1 VKKRLIVFFC
11 ILSVGQVQAQ
21 LAAPVKR
28 PNVLLIVA
36 DDMNWDTPGCFG
48 GAARE
53 ITPNIDK
60 LASGGMRF
68 RHAYVNISICTPSRS
83 VMLTGLYSHNNGA
96 EGFQRI
102 HPGTPTLPSILNA
115 AGYVCGTVGKPLSQE
130 ELFRWSV
137 AYRWSGAGDENLWGR
152 DPEMYREFS
161 RKFFSMVKTA
171 GQPFFL
177 MASSHDPHRPFGGGP
192 ATRRFQERAQS
203 SRIFKADEVRLP
215 GLLPDLP
222 GVRQEFA
229 AYCTSVRRLDDMVGA
244 VLEELEAA
252 SLLDDTI
259 VVFMADHGMPFPGAK
274 FNCYPDS
281 VRSPWI
287 IRWPGTIQSGSIDK
301 THMISTVDLQST
313 ILEAVGLKPPKSD
326 GRSFLPLLRGEKQ
339 DGRDAVFAQF
349 HHIHGG
355 DALPMRSVITR
366 ESAYV
371 FNPWSNGK
379 RRFGRLGGGAYQA
392 MKKASREDTTL
403 AVRIK
408 PLELRTVEEFYDLDV
423 DPNCLINLFTAD
435 PGNERL
441 TEENKKLL
449 KVLQSR
455 LLEWMV
461 HYRDPALES
470 FRNRNRPEAL
480 ERFVQSYR
488 TRAANEVQ
496 ALRSYEKGKG
506 YRF

>member
-1 VKKRLIVFFC
+1 MKKRLIVLFC
-11 ILSVGQVQAQ
+11 ALSVGQVQAQ

-48 GAARE
+48 GATGD

-60 LASGGMRF
+60 LASEGMLF
-68 RHAYVNISICTPSRS
+68 WQAYVNVSICTPSRS
-83 VMLTGLYSHNNGA
+83 VMLTGLYPHNNGA

-102 HPGTPTLPSILNA
+102 HPGTPTLPALLNA
-115 AGYVCGTVGKPLSQE
+115 AGYICGTVGKPLSQE

-137 AYRWSGAGDENLWGR
+137 AYRWPGAGDENLWGR

-161 RKFFSMVKTA
+161 RKFFAMAKTA
-171 GQPFFL
+171 RQPFFL
-177 MASSHDPHRPFGGGP
+177 MASSHDPHRPFGGGK
-192 ATRRFQERAQS
+192 ATRRLQERAPS
-203 SRIFKADEVRLP
+203 SRTFKADEVRLS

-244 VLEELEAA
+244 VLEELEKA
-252 SLLDDTI
+252 SLVDNTI
-259 VVFMADHGMPFPGAK
+259 VLFMADHGMPFPGAK

-281 VRSPWI
+281 VRSPWV

-301 THMISTVDLQST
+301 THMISTVDLQPT

-326 GRSFLPLLRGEKQ
+326 GRSFLPLLRGEKP

-349 HHIHGG
+349 HHIHGE
-355 DALPMRSVITR
+355 DALPMRSVITK

-379 RRFGRLGGGAYQA
+379 RRFGRLGGAAYQA
-392 MKKASREDTTL
+392 MKKGSREDTTL
-403 AVRIK
+403 AARIK
-408 PLELRTVEEFYDLDV
+408 HLELRTVEEFYDLQA
-423 DPNCLINLFTAD
+423 DPNCLVNLLAGGRVD
-435 PGNERL
+435 RKAES
-441 TEENKKLL
+441 
-449 KVLQSR
+449 LQSMLR
-455 LLEWMV
+455 SWMIRV
-461 HYRDPALES
+461 RDPALES
-470 FRNRNRPEAL
+470 FDNRDKPEAL

-488 TRAANEVQ
+488 TRAAKEVQ
-496 ALRSYEKGKG
+496 ALRSYEKEKG

>member
-1 VKKRLIVFFC
+1 MKKRLIVFFC
-11 ILSVGQVQAQ
+11 ILSAGQVQAQ

-48 GAARE
+48 GAAGD

-60 LASGGMRF
+60 LASSGMRF
-68 RHAYVNISICTPSRS
+68 RHAYVNVSICTPSRS

-102 HPGTPTLPSILNA
+102 HPGIPTLPSILNA
-115 AGYVCGTVGKPLSQE
+115 GGYICGTIGKPLSQE

-137 AYRWSGAGDENLWGR
+137 AYRWPGAGDENLWGR
-152 DPEMYREFS
+152 DPEIYREFS
-161 RKFFSMVKTA
+161 RKFLEMAKTSR
-171 GQPFFL
+171 QPFFL
-177 MASSHDPHRPFGGGP
+177 MASSHDPHHPFGGGR
-192 ATRRFQERAQS
+192 ATRRFEERAQS
-203 SRIFKADEVRLP
+203 SRTFKADEVRLP

-229 AYCTSVRRLDDMVGA
+229 AYCTSVRRLDDMVGV
-244 VLEELEAA
+244 VLGELEKAR
-252 SLLDDTI
+252 LVDDTI
-259 VVFMADHGMPFPGAK
+259 VLFMADHGMPFPGAK

-281 VRSPWI
+281 VRSPWV
-287 IRWPGTIQSGSIDK
+287 IRWPGTVKPGSIDR

-313 ILEAVGLKPPKSD
+313 ILEAVGLKPPNSD

-339 DGRDAVFAQF
+339 DGRDAVFIQF

-371 FNPWSNGK
+371 FNPWSNGN
-379 RRFGRLGGGAYQA
+379 RRFGRLGGASYQA
-392 MKKASREDTTL
+392 MKKASRGDTKL
-403 AVRIK
+403 AARIK
-408 PLELRTVEEFYDLDV
+408 HLELRTAEELYDLKA
-423 DPNCLINLFTAD
+423 DPNCLANLLSGVDVDSRSESLEA
-435 PGNERL
+435 
-441 TEENKKLL
+441 LL
-449 KVLQSR
+449 R
-455 LLEWMV
+455 GWMV
-461 HYRDPALES
+461 RFEDPALEC
-470 FRNRNRPEAL
+470 FDNRDNPGAL

-488 TRAANEVQ
+488 DRAAKAKQE
-496 ALRSYEKGKG
+496 LREYEKRKG